1 MIKEF
6 TDFSIMKQYLPKKY
20 IINAIENLCVWQRD
34 IDNLRTCL
42 CNMANHGMFLDTK
55 IAKKMLR
62 DMGPNSCRKAKYIL
76 PFVLDTWNIT
86 EEAGFNKLEVGLF
99 QKSKL
104 IIKNNIPDI
113 RLRYHKNLISKL
125 VVRDEGLY
133 DPIKGYFT
141 KDNECT
147 NFYECY

>member
-1 MIKEF
+1 MIKEL
-6 TDFSIMKQYLPKKY
+6 TDLSIMKQYLPKKY
-20 IINAIENLCVWQRD
+20 VINAIEDLCVWQRD
-34 IDNLRTCL
+34 IENLRICL
-42 CNMANHGMFLDTK
+42 CNMANHGMFLNTQ

-86 EEAGFNKLEVGLF
+86 EDAGFNKLEVGVF

-104 IIKNNIPDI
+104 IIKNNIPGI

-141 KDNECT
+141 KDNEST